1 MLSWTAYLDLC
12 VRVKESLA
20 LQSHRPLPFVPSL
33 VNTAEER
40 MVGGA
45 SEGSLVEGEGSGG
58 PSQSGVLSKRRRRR
72 VGNEEGGE
80 SLSSEEAKS
89 YMR

>member
-1 MLSWTAYLDLC
+1 MLSLTTYLDHC

-45 SEGSLVEGEGSGG
+45 SEGSLVEGEGSGRS
-58 PSQSGVLSKRRRRR
+58 SQSGVRRKRR